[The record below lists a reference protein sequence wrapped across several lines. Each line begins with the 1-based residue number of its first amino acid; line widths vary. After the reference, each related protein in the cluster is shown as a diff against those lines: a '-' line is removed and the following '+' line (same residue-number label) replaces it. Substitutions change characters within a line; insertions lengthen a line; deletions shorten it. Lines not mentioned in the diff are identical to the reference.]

1 MERPK
6 VEIINETTI
15 TSNKTTDENGCIDS
29 EITKTV
35 SNRINL
41 EGVSES
47 FLMDYFGLKVT
58 IDWSANEPGT
68 RIHPEQE

>member
-1 MERPK
+1 MTEKSPK

-35 SNRINL
+35 TNRVNL
-41 EGVSES
+41 EGVSEA

-58 IDWSANEPGT
+58 IDW
-68 RIHPEQE
+68 PEVKERGEGGE